1 MAGNHLTDNLFIAGA
16 SMSTLNN
23 DNSKRVFLLPG
34 EYHVSRTKCEIATLL
49 GSCVSVILKHKSL
62 PCGGMNHYLL
72 DRAPTGDSD
81 KGRYG
86 DTSLQTIL
94 WLMKKIDHNVANF
107 SAGIYGGAAVVSHLA
122 NGSGSDIGLR
132 NIALARDFLKANRIK
147 ITEEDVG
154 GKSGRRVYF
163 DTETGKVRTKI
174 IMKSEEAKKLAQKRE
189 DIASRNTKVLIV
201 DDSPLV
207 RKILRRAIE
216 SSNGIEVCGEAGDA
230 YEARDLIISTDPD
243 VVSLDIIM
251 PKMDGL
257 KFLKKLSQYLPKPVV
272 ICSTIAKDSSDIT
285 KKAFESGA
293 LAVIDKDSLEL
304 YKGMDTVKSKY
315 IPTIRKVAGMVAK
328 KF

>member
-1 MAGNHLTDNLFIAGA
+1 MGSESESA
-16 SMSTLNN
+16 
-23 DNSKRVFLLPG
+23 KRVFLLPG

-49 GSCVSVILKHKSL
+49 GSCVSVTIKHKSL
-62 PCGGMNHYLL
+62 PCGGMNHFLL
-72 DRAPTGDSD
+72 DRAPSGDTD

-94 WLMKKIDHNVANF
+94 WLLKKVDQNLANF
-107 SAGIYGGAAVVSHLA
+107 KAGIYGGAAVVSHLA
-122 NGSGSDIGLR
+122 NGSGSDIGSR
-132 NIALARDFLKANRIK
+132 NIALAREFLKANRIRVAD
-147 ITEEDVG
+147 EDVG
-154 GKSGRRVYF
+154 GTSGRRIYF
-163 DTETGKVRTKI
+163 DTDTGNVRSKVIVKT
-174 IMKSEEAKKLAQKRE
+174 EEAKRLAQKRE

-216 SSNGIEVCGEAGDA
+216 SSNGLEVCGEAGDA

-257 KFLKKLSQYLPKPVV
+257 KFLRKLSQYMPKPVV
-272 ICSTIAKDSSDIT
+272 ICSTIAKDSSDIS
-285 KKAFESGA
+285 KKAFENGA

-304 YKGMDTVKSKY
+304 YKGMDTVKAMY

-328 KF
+328 KLS